1 MSSSAITGPIFS
13 DVRRSPSGSAAAP
26 SWAFNESTG
35 TGIYLVSAG
44 VLGLSTNGA
53 QRVVVDASGNV
64 GIGTASPAEKMQVIG
79 TVKASSFDFTG
90 ASTGVRGVVTTTS
103 AVRTLSSDGT
113 SYGYGIST
121 NIAGGLDIM
130 ANQASQD
137 IRFYC
142 GTSNASPSERMRID
156 ASGNLLVGNTT
167 GTAAL
172 DAAKNNSTTCRIKN
186 TRNQNGDQTVI
197 LQLGSNTN
205 NTSSYFI
212 VAQEEGV
219 ANRFFLY
226 GNGTYGTVSDRN
238 LKKNIESARDGYLE
252 DVMKL
257 RVVKYNW
264 NTQEDGEPKELGWIA
279 QELAEV
285 FPGLVQ
291 DSQPKED
298 GSTTKEV
305 KTSVLPFIL
314 LKAIQEQQ
322 EIIGKLEARLAALES
337 KP

>member
-35 TGIYLVSAG
+35 TGIYLVSPG
-44 VLGLSTNGA
+44 VLGLSTAGV
-53 QRVVVDASGNV
+53 QRVVVDASGALRINNSGGFSEMYFGATSGSGAAAISV
-64 GIGTASPAEKMQVIG
+64 DVANNAMRYYTAG
-79 TVKASSFDFTG
+79 
-90 ASTGVRGVVTTTS
+90 
-103 AVRTLSSDGT
+103 
-113 SYGYGIST
+113 
-121 NIAGGLDIM
+121 
-130 ANQASQD
+130 
-137 IRFYC
+137 
-142 GTSNASPSERMRID
+142 SERMRID
-156 ASGNLLVGNTT
+156 SSGNLLVGNTT
-167 GTAAL
+167 GTAAI
-172 DAAKNNSTTCRIKN
+172 DATKNNSTTCRIKN
-186 TRNQNGDQTVI
+186 TRNQNGDQAVV

-219 ANRFFLY
+219 ANRYFLY

-264 NTQEDGEPKELGWIA
+264 NTQKDGEPKELGWIA

-322 EIIGKLEARLAALES
+322 EIISKLEARLAALES
-337 KP
+337 K